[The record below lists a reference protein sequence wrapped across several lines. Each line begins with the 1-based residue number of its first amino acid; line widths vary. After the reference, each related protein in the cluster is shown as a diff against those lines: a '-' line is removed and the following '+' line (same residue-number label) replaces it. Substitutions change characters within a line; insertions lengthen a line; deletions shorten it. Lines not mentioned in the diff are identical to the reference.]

1 MMGMRASGW
10 AGLLAAAAVVA
21 GIAGCGSAGGQ
32 APATGS
38 SSGAGGSTPARSA
51 SISPSPSPT
60 APGTTAGT
68 QPQGGPVPAGFAATS
83 VTFVSPDEAF
93 VLGTAPCADAPCT
106 SIVRTL
112 DRGAS
117 WAGLPAPAEPVGQP
131 GLAVGTVV
139 WGVRFANPQHGFVFG
154 DGLWETTDGAQQW
167 TRAATPAGYWVLSLA
182 IVQDQVLAIMARCT
196 AADGCPQPGM
206 LVRRPLDG
214 GPWSLVASDVGVS
227 LIDPDDLIA
236 TQAGIAAVTAGNDVL
251 VTADGGLTLTRN
263 PIPCPLHSGAPSIAV
278 TGTTGTTG
286 TTGLAALC
294 TGEGYTGHTIKQ
306 VYV

>member
-1 MMGMRASGW
+1 MRTSRWLGV
-10 AGLLAAAAVVA
+10 LAALAALS
-21 GIAGCGSAGGQ
+21 IAGCGSTAVGTS
-32 APATGS
+32 APAAPGS
-38 SSGAGGSTPARSA
+38 TAASTPARSA
-51 SISPSPSPT
+51 ASSSRPAPPPTQAGPT
-60 APGTTAGT
+60 AATTPPA
-68 QPQGGPVPAGFAATS
+68 GGPVPAGFAATS

-106 SIVRTL
+106 SVVRTL

-131 GLAVGTVV
+131 GLAAGTVV
-139 WGVRFANPQHGFVFG
+139 WGIRFANPQHGFVFG

-214 GPWSLVASDVGVS
+214 GPWSFVASNIGVS

-236 TQAGIAAVTAGNDVL
+236 TQAGIAAVTAGK
-251 VTADGGLTLTRN
+251 
-263 PIPCPLHSGAPSIAV
+263 
-278 TGTTGTTG
+278 GT
-286 TTGLAALC
+286 C
-294 TGEGYTGHTIKQ
+294 S
-306 VYV
+306 